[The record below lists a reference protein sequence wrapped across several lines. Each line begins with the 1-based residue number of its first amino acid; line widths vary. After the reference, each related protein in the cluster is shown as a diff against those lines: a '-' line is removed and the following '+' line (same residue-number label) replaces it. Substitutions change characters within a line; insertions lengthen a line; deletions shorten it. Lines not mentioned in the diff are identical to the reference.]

1 MNYAWLHVCSIVTV
15 VCSYITECVATQSLL
30 AAQPKYFLLT
40 SAATAV
46 ELAKDYDQWGDPDDE
61 DITIEVCRIAILHG
75 LVLIISTFSIMSMR
89 LQGLRELLQRVPPA
103 QKQGQPIGGS
113 DDNDDLG
120 LMTLKQRLQQH
131 TRLLPLETARPP
143 AMQVTTSPHSS
154 HT

>member
-61 DITIEVCRIAILHG
+61 DITIEVCRITILHG
-75 LVLIISTFSIMSMR
+75 LVFIISTFLTRQCAFRACVSCCSAS
-89 LQGLRELLQRVPPA
+89 PPRKNRA
-103 QKQGQPIGGS
+103 NQS
-113 DDNDDLG
+113 
-120 LMTLKQRLQQH
+120 
-131 TRLLPLETARPP
+131 AV
-143 AMQVTTSPHSS
+143 ATTTTISG
-154 HT
+154 